1 MFALLFTF
9 VLLIIAQIIP
19 IDPLITW
26 LTPVIIYGVTW
37 VVVKVKPLIPGWLIL
52 TVVALLGGLYT
63 LIAQWLGNPELKWW
77 QQLLY
82 ALLAVVISQFKIQF
96 GGEKRAED
104 TKAIAED
111 KKLNG

>member
-1 MFALLFTF
+1 MFKLLFAF
-9 VLLIIAQIIP
+9 IVFIIAQVLP
-19 IDPLITW
+19 IDSLVTW
-26 LTPVIIYGVTW
+26 LTPVIVYGVTW
-37 VVVKVKPLIPGWLIL
+37 AVAKLKPLIPGWLIL
-52 TVVALLGGLYT
+52 TIVAGLGGLYT
-63 LIAQWLGNPELKWW
+63 LVTQLFGNPELKWW

-104 TKAIAED
+104 TKAITDD